1 MSSKSIRSWV
11 ASLLF
16 LMMVLL
22 ILGFLAR
29 HQIPEKN
36 KDIIVSIIGMIVGSM
51 SMAISI
57 FVGRDPDDVAALR
70 KELET
75 LNDDRSTLIA
85 RLRDAQIDKD
95 VLRKQLEGLQGLVI
109 ERLSLLAGDRK
120 LGELADIR
128 HKRELPPECEEW
140 LPERKELN
148 LETPPP
154 TQRPPN
160 QPRPVAP
167 PNVRAFDNVM
177 RGDDD

>member
-16 LMMVLL
+16 LLMVLL
-22 ILGFLAR
+22 ILSFLAQR
-29 HQIPEKN
+29 QIPEKN

-57 FVGRDPDDVAALR
+57 FVGRDPDDVAQLR
-70 KELET
+70 KELES

-95 VLRKQLEGLQGLVI
+95 VLRKQLEGLQALVI

-120 LGELADIR
+120 LGELADIS
-128 HKRELPPECEEW
+128 HHRELPAEFAEWIPEKKD
-140 LPERKELN
+140 LR

-154 TQRPPN
+154 S

-167 PNVRAFDNVM
+167 PVVTPAPRSFDDVM
-177 RGDDD
+177 KGD

>member
-16 LMMVLL
+16 LLMVLL
-22 ILGFLAR
+22 ILSFLAS

-36 KDIIVSIIGMIVGSM
+36 KDIIVSIVGMIVGSM

-57 FVGRDPDDVAALR
+57 FVGRNPDDVAALK

-95 VLRKQLEGLQGLVI
+95 VLRKQLEGLQALVI

-128 HKRELPPECEEW
+128 YRRELPPEFEEW
-140 LPERKELN
+140 MPEKKDLQ
-148 LETPPP
+148 LQTPPP
-154 TQRPPN
+154 GQRPPTR
-160 QPRPVAP
+160 PGPVAP
-167 PNVRAFDNVM
+167 PVGRAFDDVM
-177 RGDDD
+177 KGKD

>member
-16 LMMVLL
+16 LLMVLL
-22 ILGFLAR
+22 ILSFLAQR
-29 HQIPEKN
+29 QIPEKN

-57 FVGRDPDDVAALR
+57 FVGRDPDDVAQLR
-70 KELET
+70 KELES

-120 LGELADIR
+120 LGELADIS
-128 HKRELPPECEEW
+128 HHRELPAEFAEWIPEKKD
-140 LPERKELN
+140 LR

-154 TQRPPN
+154 S

-167 PNVRAFDNVM
+167 PAITPAPRSFDDVM
-177 RGDDD
+177 KGDD